1 MATETTLVTIPEEG
15 LRLIEFASSFLG
27 TASAVRITNQDEAQ
41 DAVNQTK
48 EIKVCAGKLDEYRKG
63 LTKPLDEQKK
73 AIMDAFRPA
82 VEVLEKAEQLLKGVI
97 GTWDAEQRRLAA
109 EEEKKRRVAEA
120 EERARQ
126 EKEQADAAALLEQ
139 ADAAALLEQADAAA
153 LLEQA
158 DAAAARGDLA
168 AAEALEA
175 QAAQVQEVAAPLPV
189 AVTYAPARPR
199 GASTRTIWK
208 CKVVDP
214 SKLDRAYLMPNQA
227 VLDALA
233 ATAKGVGAAPAGC
246 EWTST
251 DSVSIR

>member
-153 LLEQA
+153 
-158 DAAAARGDLA
+158 ARGDLA

>member
-27 TASAVRITNQDEAQ
+27 TASAVRITNRDEAQ

-48 EIKVCAGKLDEYRKG
+48 EIKLCAGQLDEYRKS

-139 ADAAALLEQADAAA
+139 ADAAA
-153 LLEQA
+153 
-158 DAAAARGDLA
+158 ARGDLA

-214 SKLDRAYLMPNQA
+214 SKLDRAYLLPNQA